1 MRWQEICSAYPN
13 QWLVIEALQ
22 AHSEAQHRLLDKI
35 AVVEVCQDGAAAM
48 RSYRT
53 FHQLYPERE
62 YYYAHTSRSELDI
75 RERQWLGIR
84 RGHAPVAPR

>member
-1 MRWQEICSAYPN
+1 MRWKDVCSDYLN
-13 QWLVIEALQ
+13 QWLVIEAVQ
-22 AHSEAQHRLLDKI
+22 AHSEGENRLLDKI
-35 AVVEVCQDGAAAM
+35 AVVEVCPDGAASM

-53 FHQLYPERE
+53 LHQLYPERE

-84 RGHAPVAPR
+84 EIVHH